1 MMKPVRSILFLA
13 IALMSLTA
21 CMQSP
26 DCSSKEVFCAA
37 LVTDMRGLDDRG
49 MNQETWKGLEE
60 SKAGGFVDQIEYI
73 ESVDVRDYE
82 KNIAFFADKG
92 FDVIFTTGPG
102 MSDETLRSADLYL
115 DSAQGAVPVFVGV
128 SQPQEETRPNLV
140 SVTFAEDQMGF
151 LAGVLAARI
160 SRTHTIGAV
169 CETSGI
175 DAMWRYCEGFQTG
188 AISVDE
194 NINVLISYRDNG
206 NRDDIFID
214 DEWGYDAAQD
224 LIRQGSDVIFA
235 AGGATGEG
243 ALRAAA
249 DEQVYAIGSDRDQ
262 GAAGLRVVSSFY
274 GRASFEVQNVMRM
287 LWGGNIEEQRQGSI
301 QYVPLGEK
309 FPESLTQELNAL
321 LFGLETGEFKTGV
334 PPEKP

>member
-1 MMKPVRSILFLA
+1 MRIIFSRIFLA
-13 IALMSLTA
+13 IALMGLTA

-37 LVTDMRGLDDRG
+37 LVTDIRGLDDHG
-49 MNQETWKGLEE
+49 MNQETWNGLEE
-60 SKAGGFVDQIEYI
+60 SKAGGLVDQIEYI

-92 FDVIFTTGPG
+92 FDVIFTSGPG
-102 MSDETLRSADLYL
+102 MSDETLRSADLWTA
-115 DSAQGAVPVFVGV
+115 SVFVGV

-140 SVTFAEDQMGF
+140 SITFPEDQMGF

-160 SRTHTIGAV
+160 SRTQVVGAV

-175 DAMWRYCEGFQTG
+175 DAMWRYCEGFHAG
-188 AISVDE
+188 AISVNE

-214 DEWGYDAAQD
+214 DEWGHDAAQD
-224 LIRQGSDVIFA
+224 LIKQGADVIFA

-243 ALRAAA
+243 ALRAAV

-274 GRASFEVQNVMRM
+274 GRASFQVQNVMRG
-287 LWGGNIEEQRQGSI
+287 LRSGNAEGQSRGLI

-309 FPESLTQELNAL
+309 FPESLTHELDNL
-321 LFGLETGEFKTGV
+321 LLGLANGEFKTGV
-334 PPEKP
+334 LPAKP